1 MTRLGIIG
9 LTAALLT
16 ASPAWPAALDHGI
29 AASEPIAKGTATQLA
44 FDGPARLP
52 AGLLPE
58 QDRSCVVG
66 ERVTISGT
74 IEDVERK
81 AGGWSAGA
89 TARADACKGLTDFST
104 GFAALFGDGGRRRT
118 ANGAVAFGLPVRQVT
133 ASSRSFFSRC
143 NRSSANDF
151 EEGQR

>member
-1 MTRLGIIG
+1 MTRRCITG

-16 ASPAWPAALDHGI
+16 ASPAWPAALDRGT
-29 AASEPIAKGTATQLA
+29 ANSEPIGKGAATQLA

-52 AGLLPE
+52 AGLLPD
-58 QDRSCVVG
+58 QGRSCVVG

-89 TARADACKGLTDFST
+89 TARADGCKGLTDFST
-104 GFAALFGDGGRRRT
+104 GFAALFGDGRPPPNCERGSRFW
-118 ANGAVAFGLPVRQVT
+118 ASGT
-133 ASSRSFFSRC
+133 ASYGFEPEFFLKVQSIRC
-143 NRSSANDF
+143 
-151 EEGQR
+151 E